1 MSELLRRENV
11 SVDVDNDV
19 VVFRV
24 SDQVVRF
31 SYYTA
36 FRIAQRLR
44 LSAGVAA
51 RTAGVNREERSDM
64 KRQEAP
70 ESFLADVRVDEPHKL
85 NGGPAW
91 DAWAEGE
98 LVAFQFDGMIAR
110 WEADAAMT
118 IAAWF
123 REGGKQAKAW
133 AGDTSQILNVSGIL
147 TDASA
152 NARG

>member
-1 MSELLRRENV
+1 VSELLKRQNV
-11 SVDVDNDV
+11 SVDVEGDV
-19 VVFRV
+19 VVLRV
-24 SDQVVRF
+24 SDQVARF
-31 SYYTA
+31 SYYSA

-51 RTAGVNREERSDM
+51 RTAGVNQEERSDM
-64 KRQEAP
+64 KRQAAP
-70 ESFLADVRVDEPHKL
+70 ESFLADVRVEEAEL
-85 NGGPAW
+85 AGLTW

-98 LVAFQFDGMIAR
+98 LVAFKFGNTIAR

-123 REGGKQAKAW
+123 REGGRQAKAW

-147 TDASA
+147 TDANA
-152 NARG
+152 NARQ